1 MGPLDWIAY
10 PRTVVERLEWAFSL
24 EFLWFA
30 LAAVYALFFLSLH
43 NRKSFVSA
51 LILLLGGFSWYFT
64 MFQHTHI
71 HYFVG
76 QYSFMAIC
84 PLFGLIVSEAFFL
97 ARRSLHRATG
107 VKRGKSLA
115 ADFVAAALLL
125 GLALATIWHF
135 VGNTHR
141 LINQTADTAQSV
153 QVKYAQAVQA
163 ICQNHSKVTLGSL
176 EEASRDWGFKWLPH
190 LITETNRTPECPGKD
205 G

>member
-1 MGPLDWIAY
+1 
-10 PRTVVERLEWAFSL
+10 
-24 EFLWFA
+24 
-30 LAAVYALFFLSLH
+30 
-43 NRKSFVSA
+43 
-51 LILLLGGFSWYFT
+51 
-64 MFQHTHI
+64 
-71 HYFVG
+71 
-76 QYSFMAIC
+76 MAIC

-97 ARRSLHRATG
+97 ARRSLHRTTG
-107 VKRGKSLA
+107 VKREKSLT
-115 ADFVAAALLL
+115 ADFTAAALLL
-125 GLALATIWHF
+125 GLALATIWPF